1 MKMVFRHI
9 KKGAG
14 ILLINRL
21 FSHFCDKTR
30 VRSNAN
36 FTDKNLIMKSTNPI
50 VYLVLVMLAM
60 QLTSCDDLLNDAG
73 SNLRILPGQV
83 LSANIDASGN
93 MYFMPQMLM
102 AEGGNPFHT
111 YNWSVDAGSNPPAGV
126 GIGAIDGIVTRSNT
140 LGTGFTAGTTTFRVK
155 VSDGDATRT
164 ENVGLHI
171 TNYSVSPV
179 ADVQQLPVSEHQLMD
194 GKINQKYCAS
204 LFVMGGTPPYTWAAD
219 GSYPNQL
226 AAYGL
231 IIDPVYGLVKGTIPN
246 SAAPATL
253 SFKVVIRDSKMK
265 TALFSP
271 VYKIRVN

>member
-1 MKMVFRHI
+1 
-9 KKGAG
+9 
-14 ILLINRL
+14 
-21 FSHFCDKTR
+21 
-30 VRSNAN
+30 
-36 FTDKNLIMKSTNPI
+36 MKSTKPI
-50 VYLVLVMLAM
+50 VYLVLVMFAINLSSCED
-60 QLTSCDDLLNDAG
+60 LIGDTS
-73 SNLRILPGQV
+73 STLRVLPGQV

-111 YNWSVDAGSNPPAGV
+111 YNWSIETGSNPPAGV
-126 GIGAIDGIVTRSNT
+126 SIGAMDGIVTRANT
-140 LGTGFTAGTTTFRVK
+140 SGTGFSAGNTTFRVK
-155 VSDGDATRT
+155 VSDGDATSS

-179 ADVQQLPVSEHQLMD
+179 ADVQQLPVSEYQLMD
-194 GKINQKYCAS
+194 AKVNQKYCAS
-204 LFVMGGTPPYTWAAD
+204 LFVMGGTPPYTWAVD
-219 GSYPNQL
+219 SSYPSNL
-226 AAYGL
+226 DAYGL
-231 IIDPVYGLVKGTIPN
+231 SINPIYGLVSGTIPN